1 MGPHAN
7 HSPSRRAIT
16 VNEHDPY
23 EDIPPIDVEPPGDLD
38 DVAPA
43 DPSRGEPPQPYYPTL
58 DQFVERFL
66 VQVYD
71 RPLGHGLTWCSE
83 WWKHAEANFY
93 LTALWHSWEGLRASG
108 EATAMATWIVQFLF
122 PVMDRLLSEQGPFA
136 GCQPADGQRHGE
148 HRDESA
154 PHPGRVLPTT
164 APPPGLFDERP

>member
-1 MGPHAN
+1 MG
-7 HSPSRRAIT
+7 STCGDVQVRGT
-16 VNEHDPY
+16 VTVTDDIL
-23 EDIPPIDVEPPGDLD
+23 EDIPPLEVQPPHSDND
-38 DVAPA
+38 EMAP
-43 DPSRGEPPQPYYPTL
+43 PEEHTPYYPSV
-58 DQFVERFL
+58 DQFVEQFL
-66 VQVYD
+66 VQIYD

-108 EATAMATWIVQFLF
+108 EATAMATWSVQFLF
-122 PVMDRLLSEQGPFA
+122 PIMDRLLSERGPFA
-136 GCQPADGQRHGE
+136 GCQPADGQRRGE